1 MKRRDF
7 LKMSLSAGVAAA
19 LPINVMGLTSCSD
32 DDNTPHGDKP
42 DLTGTADFLILGNI
56 ITIDDNKLFADAM
69 TIKNGY
75 VQYVGNEATARKFCK
90 EGHTVERKY
99 PGQTIYPGFMEA
111 HCHGSSAGMIEST
124 IKLFDGKTYKDYQ
137 KTIADYIKANPGKPF
152 YRISGWQQSLPTESA
167 PPTRE
172 MLDEVSGDNYV
183 FGGSMDGHCFLM
195 NTKTMNELKIDKQWA
210 DHYGPLEAP
219 LGDDNLPTGYVTES
233 AAAEVQRWFP
243 LKPEAAEESIR
254 KWQEFAFKNGFVCA
268 AEAGVNLQP
277 AFHDAYVKLA
287 QAKELKLR
295 TRAFWNVVM
304 ADANEAKVEEVAQK
318 AKTYNDE
325 YYKIIG
331 LKIFIDGV
339 AESHTAL
346 LTQRY
351 TDVDTLGLDRYK
363 DKTGDPDETLK
374 KLVLSAHQHGLPT
387 HTHTIGDGAVKKML
401 DAIEYAK
408 NTTGDFSIRDMLAHI
423 ELVRP
428 EDIKRFAKLNVTAIV
443 AALWGPKYAVTDFGK
458 EVELLG
464 DRADHYYQV
473 MNSFVKTGVNCAQH
487 TDYPVSQAFGVPRA
501 IYCGVT
507 RCLPPTEEHGGKQ
520 SERLAEEA
528 VTRLEMLKELTI
540 NVAKTWN
547 EEHRMGSLTPG
558 KIANYVV
565 YDCDFID
572 DDVEKIPNAKLQ
584 QVVVD
589 GEVVYEPKLA

>member
-19 LPINVMGLTSCSD
+19 LPINVMSLTSCSD
-32 DDNTPHGDKP
+32 DDDTPHGDKP

-75 VQYVGNEATARKFCK
+75 IQYVGNEATARKFCK
-90 EGHTVERKY
+90 IGHTVERVY
-99 PGQTIYPGFMEA
+99 PKEQTIYPGFMEA
-111 HCHGSSAGMIEST
+111 HCHGSSAGLVESS
-124 IKLFDGKTYKDYQ
+124 IKLFDCQTYKEYQ
-137 KTIADYIKANPGKPF
+137 DTIAEYIKNNPGKPF
-152 YRISGWQQSLPTESA
+152 YRISGWQQSLPTEKEL
-167 PPTRE
+167 PTRHL
-172 MLDEVSGDNYV
+172 LDEVSGDNYV

-195 NTKTMNELKIDKQWA
+195 NTKTMNALEITKEWASHFDKA
-210 DHYGPLEAP
+210 EVP
-219 LGDDNLPTGYVTES
+219 LGADDLPTGYVTES
-233 AAAEVQRWFP
+233 ASAAVQRWIP
-243 LKPEAAEESIR
+243 LTKETAIDSIR
-254 KWQEFAFKNGFVCA
+254 KWQDFAIKNGFVCA
-268 AEAGVNLQP
+268 AEAGVNLAP
-277 AFHDAYVKLA
+277 AFHDAYA
-287 QAKELKLR
+287 EMARNKELKLR

-304 ADANEAKVEEVAQK
+304 PDANEATVEDIAQK
-318 AKTYNDE
+318 AKDFNDD
-325 YYKIIG
+325 YYKIVG

-339 AESHTAL
+339 VESHTAL
-346 LTQRY
+346 LTKKY
-351 TDVDTLGLDRYK
+351 EETDTLGLDRYK

-374 KLVLSAHQHGLPT
+374 KLVLAAHKHGLPT
-387 HTHTIGDGAVKKML
+387 HTHSIGDGAVKKML

-423 ELVRP
+423 ELIRT

-443 AALWGPKYAVTDFGK
+443 SALWGPKYAITDFNK

-464 DRADHYYQV
+464 DRASNNYQV

-487 TDYPVSQAFGVPRA
+487 TDYPVSQAFGVPRT
-501 IYCGVT
+501 IYCGIT
-507 RCLPPTEEHGGKQ
+507 RCLPPNDKHGGKE

-565 YDCDFID
+565 YNCDFID
-572 DDVEKIPNAKLQ
+572 DDAEKIPNAVLQ
-584 QVVVD
+584 QVVID
-589 GEVVYEPKLA
+589 GEEVYKI